1 MSVLRRRPEAVAGG
15 TVGGDC
21 WPAPVRPPGSLGC
34 VYSLRNLVSGH
45 ISPNLERQGR
55 IALTLSLFRRAS
67 LVNRIT
73 ANRRLGAASFRRVLR
88 WRVLLR
94 SPRAWTATRP
104 RPEGPAH
111 AFLPG
116 QCRKGTPALPISV
129 ELKRC
134 ALISSLI
141 RRASGFRGGKR

>member
-1 MSVLRRRPEAVAGG
+1 MW
-15 TVGGDC
+15 T
-21 WPAPVRPPGSLGC
+21 PAW
-34 VYSLRNLVSGH
+34 VSGH

-55 IALTLSLFRRAS
+55 MALTLSLFRRAS
-67 LVNRIT
+67 FVNRIT

-104 RPEGPAH
+104 RAEGPAH

-129 ELKRC
+129 ELKWC

-141 RRASGFRGGKR
+141 RRASGFRGGKRIGAVDLRL

>member
-1 MSVLRRRPEAVAGG
+1 MALPAVAPFSQVRFFAWKGYRVKVEYPGG
-15 TVGGDC
+15 RRAGMWT
-21 WPAPVRPPGSLGC
+21 PAW
-34 VYSLRNLVSGH
+34 VSGH